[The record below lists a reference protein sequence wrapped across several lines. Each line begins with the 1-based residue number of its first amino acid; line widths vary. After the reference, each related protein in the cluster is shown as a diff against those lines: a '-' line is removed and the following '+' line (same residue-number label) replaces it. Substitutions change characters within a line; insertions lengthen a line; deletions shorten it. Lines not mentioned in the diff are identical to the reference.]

1 MLSKCGAECKFA
13 GLRLMYL
20 SDIGYTKGIL
30 RSVAIH
36 GMWIRLKT
44 HTQVTLQPRSPAKL
58 SRRVSYQTLLTI
70 QFCECGHFAQ
80 LMFDF
85 IP

>member
-44 HTQVTLQPRSPAKL
+44 HTQVILQPRSPAKL
-58 SRRVSYQTLLTI
+58 FQPGELTLSKLFASRR
-70 QFCECGHFAQ
+70 GHFAQ
-80 LMFDF
+80 LMFDV
-85 IP
+85 IY